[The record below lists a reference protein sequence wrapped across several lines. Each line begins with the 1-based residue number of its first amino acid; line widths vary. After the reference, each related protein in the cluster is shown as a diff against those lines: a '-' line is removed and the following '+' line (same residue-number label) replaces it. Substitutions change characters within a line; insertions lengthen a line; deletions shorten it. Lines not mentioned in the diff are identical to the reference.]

1 MNTTQ
6 EQKEIL
12 LEWMKQHPDVA
23 RGRLRRK
30 GESKHQMTWKDWK
43 MNVLKK
49 ETKRRN
55 NGMKTGGG
63 SPKNVNFSSLEENL
77 LEFLTPEAAGLLNI
91 PEGGIYLSNNN
102 QGKFFGHPV
111 YTHMCIHIYTATE
124 KLLNFQE
131 RKLKLKKEEVAVQ
144 KEILEVH
151 KGILVELQKIRN
163 VLELSK

>member
-30 GESKHQMTWKDWK
+30 GESKHQMDWK

-49 ETKRRN
+49 ETKRRS

-91 PEGGIYLSNNN
+91 PEGGIYLSNNIL
-102 QGKFFGHPV
+102 QEQ
-111 YTHMCIHIYTATE
+111 TTMQTATE

-144 KEILEVH
+144 KEILEIY
-151 KGILVELQKIRN
+151 KGILVELQKIRS

>member
-12 LEWMKQHPDVA
+12 LEWMKQHPD
-23 RGRLRRK
+23 
-30 GESKHQMTWKDWK
+30 TWKNWK

-49 ETKRRN
+49 ETKRRS

-77 LEFLTPEAAGLLNI
+77 LEFLTPEAASLLNI
-91 PEGGIYLSNNN
+91 PEGGIYLSNNIL
-102 QGKFFGHPV
+102 QDKFFGHPV
-111 YTHMCIHIYTATE
+111 YTHMCIHIYKE
-124 KLLNFQE
+124 IKI
-131 RKLKLKKEEVAVQ
+131 KKKKEEVVVQ

-151 KGILVELQKIRN
+151 KGILVEL
-163 VLELSK
+163 